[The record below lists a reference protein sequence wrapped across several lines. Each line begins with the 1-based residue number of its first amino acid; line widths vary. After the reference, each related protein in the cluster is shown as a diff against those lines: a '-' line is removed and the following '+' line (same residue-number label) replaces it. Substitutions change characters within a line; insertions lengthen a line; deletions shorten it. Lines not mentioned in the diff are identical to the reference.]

1 MPETDRILGEH
12 GARLTSV
19 EDDIGE
25 IKGDVKSILA
35 QLNQAKGGWKTLML
49 VAGIA
54 GAMGAFATK
63 LAAILGF
70 FKP

>member
-1 MPETDRILGEH
+1 MPETDRIIGEH
-12 GARLTSV
+12 GARLDSV
-19 EDDIGE
+19 EGDIGE

-63 LAAILGF
+63 LAAIFGF
-70 FKP
+70 IK